1 MASNRA
7 SNLYE
12 AYRSIYNIQ
21 VGRNWNRWAN
31 TAANSVVELEFQWIF
46 WREDTKSYFK
56 KRRLIFRYCVLIVEK
71 LERSKAIFRN

>member
-1 MASNRA
+1 MVANRA

-21 VGRNWNRWAN
+21 VGRNRNRWAN

-56 KRRLIFRYCVLIVEK
+56 KRRLIIRNCVLIVEK